1 MLVPERVL
9 AGWVGLLGDK
19 LLELNFFIKST
30 SIKLKLAKKISTLVV
45 YSQDF
50 IFSMKLAFN
59 LSNGLTDTLE
69 SNSIL
74 IYFEAHMDL
83 YTQKVAR
90 CHID

>member
-1 MLVPERVL
+1 M
-9 AGWVGLLGDK
+9 
-19 LLELNFFIKST
+19 T
-30 SIKLKLAKKISTLVV
+30 SIKLKLAKKIYTLVV

-50 IFSMKLAFN
+50 IFSVKLAYN

-74 IYFEAHMDL
+74 IYFEAHIGL

-90 CHID
+90 CRID